1 MHSWIFQWKWMN
13 NRDVIIL
20 TFNSWTIMIWWTCE
34 WGRYLG
40 FLIGQNLIDPN
51 QLKSVSL
58 HFGIVVDVSDPK
70 YSKSVLDQDQHKLNQ
85 SDTRNFHQWIE
96 RVMNLIALGQ
106 KLHNEYLIH
115 QKYLLSRSQIQ
126 VKWGQ
131 RRVKPWHRWRLSL
144 AWPLSLSKLDIWSSC
159 FTFESS
165 WSVESR
171 TSSRKCFISP
181 KVIPSQPEELKK
193 SIKAETAR
201 TIGTLPIKPVRAFL
215 SYNRM
220 LMDRK

>member
-1 MHSWIFQWKWMN
+1 MSDILENKNRWLIWGAKLKNEQVELHSWIFQWKWMN
-13 NRDVIIL
+13 NRDVTIL

-58 HFGIVVDVSDPK
+58 HFGIVFDVSDPK
-70 YSKSVLDQDQHKLNQ
+70 YSKLVLDQDQHKLNQ

-115 QKYLLSRSQIQ
+115 QEYLLSRGQIQ
-126 VKWGQ
+126 VKWGRKRSKKGQ
-131 RRVKPWHRWRLSL
+131 TL
-144 AWPLSLSKLDIWSSC
+144 ASMAPKSC
-159 FTFESS
+159 
-165 WSVESR
+165 
-171 TSSRKCFISP
+171 
-181 KVIPSQPEELKK
+181 L
-193 SIKAETAR
+193 
-201 TIGTLPIKPVRAFL
+201 AF
-215 SYNRM
+215 
-220 LMDRK
+220 